1 MIFLAVYETSKD
13 VGIYKASVGI
23 ASLLYFIGISF
34 SFLSFP
40 SLTKLYVSQKIE
52 EMKSCILKNYKISL
66 LLVQPFF
73 FIMLFYSSKI
83 IDILFGREYLSG
95 YMVLCIVSLGVAF
108 NVSVGSTGTLLQ
120 SMGQSKSVLLADV
133 SGVLINILLNVWL
146 IPTFGIVGAAIATSI
161 SLTIRN
167 LVTLLMI
174 YSNLHFIP
182 FTSLHFKS
190 IIISS
195 TFFTVTW
202 IFSEFVLRQYY
213 LFFFFTFFFRY
224 PCYS

>member
-1 MIFLAVYETSKD
+1 
-13 VGIYKASVGI
+13 
-23 ASLLYFIGISF
+23 
-34 SFLSFP
+34 
-40 SLTKLYVSQKIE
+40 
-52 EMKSCILKNYKISL
+52 
-66 LLVQPFF
+66 
-73 FIMLFYSSKI
+73 MLFYSSKI

-202 IFSEFVLRQYY
+202 IFSEFVLDNITYFSF
-213 LFFFFTFFFRY
+213 LHFF
-224 PCYS
+224 PISLL